1 MGPGANLVP
10 LSCGSVVI
18 PGIFSS
24 YTARDM
30 LSPLMARGNWEHN
43 TAVLIR
49 GEVCQPGSWNAQKH

>member
-1 MGPGANLVP
+1 VP